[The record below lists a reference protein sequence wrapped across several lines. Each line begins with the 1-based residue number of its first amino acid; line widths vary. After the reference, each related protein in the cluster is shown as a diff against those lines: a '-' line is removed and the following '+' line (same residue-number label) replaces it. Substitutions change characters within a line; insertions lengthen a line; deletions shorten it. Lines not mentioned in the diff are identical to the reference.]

1 MIDDIDIGHA
11 SILSTSPIIA
21 IADLSTAHR
30 WPIGTMSVMSVGDR
44 IKAARKER
52 GMTQT
57 ELGAAIGVVQSV
69 VSEMEGGKIKNWP
82 LHANAIAR
90 ALGKPRS
97 YFEPDPV
104 PEPVKTASVVPPIKD
119 LRRRIPVVG
128 DVQAGVWLEAVARE
142 SYEFDEHVSMDVSG
156 YETAQLK
163 AMRVIG
169 PSMNRVFPPGRY
181 VILAPPAEAGLR
193 NGDKVVIE
201 RRVNG
206 LVEITLKE
214 YVEEPDGRIAL
225 WPRSDHPDFQSPVYL
240 RERQEE
246 DQDGPQ
252 IIGVVVA
259 EYARYERPSPG
270 R

>member
-1 MIDDIDIGHA
+1 M
-11 SILSTSPIIA
+11 PI
-21 IADLSTAHR
+21 
-30 WPIGTMSVMSVGDR
+30 MSVGEQ

-52 GMTQT
+52 NMTQKD
-57 ELGAAIGVVQSV
+57 LGLALGVVQSV
-69 VSEMEGGKIKNWP
+69 VSEMEAGKLKNWP
-82 LHANAIAR
+82 LHAAAIAR

-97 YFEPDPV
+97 YFEPDFTA
-104 PEPVKTASVVPPIKD
+104 EPTKTASVVPPIKD

-142 SYEFDEHVSMDVSG
+142 RYEFDEHVSMDVSG
-156 YETAQLK
+156 YETANLK
-163 AMRVIG
+163 AMRVLG

-181 VILAPPAEAGLR
+181 VVLAEPAEAGLR

-201 RRVNG
+201 RRNNG

-214 YVEEPDGRIAL
+214 YVEEDDGRVAL
-225 WPRSDHPDFQSPVYL
+225 WPRSDHPDFQNPIYL
-240 RERQEE
+240 NARNEL
-246 DQDGPQ
+246 DQDGLR

-259 EYARYERPSPG
+259 EYARYERPPLG